1 MKEGFDLAKE
11 LKELPDKPGV
21 YIMHGDRDEIIYIG
35 KAVVLKNRVRQYF
48 QSGRGKS
55 PKIQRMVSKIRWFE
69 TIIVDSESEAL
80 VLECNLIKEHRPK
93 YNTMMMDDKGYPY
106 LCITNEPFPRL
117 IYAHQQLRDKNEY
130 FGPYTSGTAAK
141 ETLLLLQRLFKLRTC
156 RRKLPENIG
165 KERQCLRHHIGQ
177 CDAPCAGLISQE
189 EYNKKIEDVKSFLNG
204 RYDGIKKDIK
214 EKMLAASEALE
225 FEEAARLRDLLLAI
239 EHVEEH
245 QKMLKAGSDDDRDIV
260 AIARD
265 GKDAVATVFIVREG
279 RVIGRENI
287 PLAAGEFDEDE
298 DVLTDFLW
306 QFYSG
311 TPYIPSQV
319 FLQAD
324 IEAAGEIEEWLSG
337 KKGKKVKLVCPKR
350 GDKEKL
356 VELAE
361 KNAGTVLARDR
372 EKLKKEEAMTKG
384 AMKELEALLGLDN
397 LVRCESYDISNIS
410 GFASV
415 GSMVVFENGRPKKT
429 DYRKFRIK
437 WVQGIND
444 YASMEEVLTRRF
456 KRAIDKS
463 AGFERMPDIILM
475 DGGRGQVGICEQVL
489 AGLGLE
495 IPVAGLVKDDR
506 HRTRGIIYKDLELPI
521 DTHSEAFKLI
531 TRIQDEVH
539 RFAIEYHRSL
549 RSKAQTRSVLEDIPG
564 IGEKRRRQIMMHFA
578 GVDELMKATEEEIAA
593 VPGMNA
599 LAAKNVYEFL
609 HK

>member
-214 EKMLAASEALE
+214 E
-225 FEEAARLRDLLLAI
+225 
-239 EHVEEH
+239 
-245 QKMLKAGSDDDRDIV
+245 
-260 AIARD
+260 IA
-265 GKDAVATVFIVREG
+265 ES
-279 RVIGRENI
+279 IGYE
-287 PLAAGEFDEDE
+287 
-298 DVLTDFLW
+298 
-306 QFYSG
+306 
-311 TPYIPSQV
+311 
-319 FLQAD
+319 
-324 IEAAGEIEEWLSG
+324 LSMTY
-337 KKGKKVKLVCPKR
+337 K
-350 GDKEKL
+350 KEKGFVYRL
-356 VELAE
+356 TT
-361 KNAGTVLARDR
+361 NP
-372 EKLKKEEAMTKG
+372 
-384 AMKELEALLGLDN
+384 
-397 LVRCESYDISNIS
+397 RC
-410 GFASV
+410 
-415 GSMVVFENGRPKKT
+415 
-429 DYRKFRIK
+429 
-437 WVQGIND
+437 
-444 YASMEEVLTRRF
+444 
-456 KRAIDKS
+456 
-463 AGFERMPDIILM
+463 
-475 DGGRGQVGICEQVL
+475 
-489 AGLGLE
+489 
-495 IPVAGLVKDDR
+495 
-506 HRTRGIIYKDLELPI
+506 
-521 DTHSEAFKLI
+521 
-531 TRIQDEVH
+531 
-539 RFAIEYHRSL
+539 
-549 RSKAQTRSVLEDIPG
+549 
-564 IGEKRRRQIMMHFA
+564 
-578 GVDELMKATEEEIAA
+578 
-593 VPGMNA
+593 
-599 LAAKNVYEFL
+599 
-609 HK
+609 